1 MWRDEQKE
9 AERTEKGVAEKAAFY
24 EFPMYTEKNFNIPE
38 EIKYNS

>member
-1 MWRDEQKE
+1 MRRDEQKE

-24 EFPMYTEKNFNIPE
+24 EFLMYTENKFDIPE